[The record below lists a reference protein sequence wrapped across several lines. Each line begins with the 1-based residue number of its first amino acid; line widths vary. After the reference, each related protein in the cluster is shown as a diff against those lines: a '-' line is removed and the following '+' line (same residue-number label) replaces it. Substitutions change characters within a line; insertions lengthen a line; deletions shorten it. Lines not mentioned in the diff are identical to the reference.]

1 MRRINFVPDDL
12 NVPDEWL
19 QKATKLTELL
29 IAEVDTTNRAK
40 IISDN
45 AEMWREIKPAF
56 RQLFHGKCWYT
67 EAPQQGT
74 DVDMDHFR
82 PKKRVSELIGSSTPH
97 CGYWWLAFSLGN
109 FRYSCIIANRRRKDV
124 ESGKTGGKADHFP
137 IIDESKR
144 ARAPECD
151 LEDEQPVLLDPC
163 KASDVRLLMF
173 NDNGETI
180 PRFDEEVHP
189 RSYLKAE
196 KSIEFYHL
204 NHDDFVKARIEL
216 RKDLDDHRKNAARF
230 YKKLEN
236 GDANHEAAFEKAISD
251 IQKMISEKAPY
262 SSFCKA
268 YLDSYKHEEYFVG
281 VL

>member
-1 MRRINFVPDDL
+1 MRRINFIPDDL
-12 NVPDEWL
+12 DIPDDWVQRAAEI
-19 QKATKLTELL
+19 TEAL
-29 IAEVDTTNRAK
+29 IAEDDTGNRAV
-40 IISDN
+40 IIRDN

-56 RQLFHGKCWYT
+56 RKLFHGKCWYT

-82 PKKRVSELIGSSTPH
+82 PKKRVNELVGSTAPH
-97 CGYWWLAFSLGN
+97 FGYWWLAFNLDN

-124 ESGKTGGKADHFP
+124 ESGETGGKADHFP
-137 IIDESKR
+137 IFDECNR
-144 ARAPECD
+144 ARTPECN
-151 LEDEQPVLLDPC
+151 LEEEQPVLLDPC

-180 PRFDEEVHP
+180 PRFGEEVRP

-196 KSIEFYHL
+196 KSIEYYHL

-216 RKDLDDHRKNAARF
+216 RKDLDDLRKKAARF
-230 YKKLEN
+230 YRKLEN
-236 GDANHEAAFEKAISD
+236 GDADHDAAFEKAISD
-251 IQKMISEKAPY
+251 IQKMIDVKAPY

-268 YLDSYKHEEYFVG
+268 YLENYKHEEYFMG